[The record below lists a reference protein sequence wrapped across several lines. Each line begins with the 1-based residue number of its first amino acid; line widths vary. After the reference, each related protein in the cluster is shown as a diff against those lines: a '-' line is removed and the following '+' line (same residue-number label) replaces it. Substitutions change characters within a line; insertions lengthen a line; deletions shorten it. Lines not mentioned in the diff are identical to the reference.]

1 MQYKK
6 NTIISQEPEVTSYCS
21 SKNLRKTWQ
30 ILSNAIRKP
39 KTKKDSC
46 SVLNVDG
53 SAITEGCSAIT
64 DPSVMAESF
73 NNFFATG
80 AVNVVSKINPSKK
93 SPTEKI
99 SYNENVFSLKN
110 SPVTVSEILE
120 ATKLLQDKKNS

>member
-53 SAITEGCSAIT
+53 SAITEGCSTIT
-64 DPSVMAESF
+64 YPSVMAESF

-80 AVNVVSKINPSKK
+80 AVNVVSYILTKPKYYFFPQAQMEKGSK
-93 SPTEKI
+93 SFAIVIMT
-99 SYNENVFSLKN
+99 L
-110 SPVTVSEILE
+110 
-120 ATKLLQDKKNS
+120 